1 MNIKQTIDQS
11 IIEFNKSQNKFE
23 IVNDE
28 NFELIGQNSPLD
40 SMAIVNFLLL
50 LENKIFENHN
60 IKKDLMNEIFI
71 NTKEKLNIKDLI
83 STLNK

>member
-1 MNIKQTIDQS
+1 MNIIQTLNQS
-11 IIEFNKSQNKFE
+11 IIEFNKSQDKFK
-23 IVNDE
+23 IINDE
-28 NFELIGQNSPLD
+28 SFELIGQNSLLD

-60 IKKDLMNEIFI
+60 IKKNLMNEIFI